1 MDRILAME
9 HLDRLRWVEEIAQ
22 INNRLNEG

>member
-1 MDRILAME
+1 MDHILALE